1 MAKPF
6 KTLREEMTPE
16 RRKRNQLRTEFAL
29 FEMSLAEIR
38 QHRRLAHPGGAKN
51 LPVTSSDTNG
61 YPALQQDML
70 LSTLVNTIA
79 ELGGT
84 LKLVAQFPDEEIVIN
99 RFDLETPA
107 LQVQQ

>member
-38 QHRRLAHPGGAKN
+38 QHRRLEHPDVTKN
-51 LPVTSSDTNG
+51 ETVAIVDG
-61 YPALQQDML
+61 YSALQQDML
-70 LSTLVNTIA
+70 LSTLVNEIA
-79 ELGGT
+79 EMGGT

-107 LQVQQ
+107 LQVQH

>member
-6 KTLREEMTPE
+6 KTLREEMTLD
-16 RRKRNQLRTEFAL
+16 RRKRNQLRTEFTL

-38 QHRRLAHPGGAKN
+38 QHRWLANPDVAKN
-51 LPVTSSDTNG
+51 PTVATIATG
-61 YPALQQDML
+61 YPDLQQDML

-79 ELGGT
+79 EMGGT

-99 RFDLETPA
+99 RFELESPA
-107 LQVQQ
+107 LQI